1 MKQISVKF
9 IDTIK
14 ANNQEINSIISQKPD
29 WNIAKEKFN
38 NLFSCIANPN
48 DVIWS
53 DETFNILKEIYFQ
66 QRNDDKS
73 SSNITIRTLNGIS
86 GNLKNDIKIIFL
98 QIADCCTFFNA
109 SQKVNFTPE
118 ELPENYDKIVMIPLK
133 KKGNF
138 TYMDKTPS
146 LYQKISLT
154 FDYWVPKIIEWTD
167 EIRKNGLKDWQGKE
181 ILVHESCTDFMRL
194 SLMFLSDFDNNIP
207 IAKADDRQ
215 KLLNLLGEEF
225 VWIKKSTK
233 REDIIENNKKLL
245 AGLKELNTQTGV
257 EIPIESWNRML
268 YSPFLK
274 PMIK

>member
-1 MKQISVKF
+1 MSISDKL
-9 IDTIK
+9 ISTIK
-14 ANNQEINSIISQKPD
+14 SNQSEINSLISQKPD
-29 WNIAKEKFN
+29 WNIAKEKMN
-38 NLFSCIANPN
+38 KLFFCLANPN
-48 DVIWS
+48 DNIWS
-53 DETFNILKEIYFQ
+53 DDTFQTLKKVYFQ
-66 QRNDDKS
+66 QRGSDNC

-86 GNLKNDIKIIFL
+86 ENLKNDVKIIFL

-118 ELPENYDKIVMIPLK
+118 EIPANYDKIEMILSK

-138 TYMDKTPS
+138 TYKDKAPS

-167 EIRKNGLKDWQGKE
+167 EIRKNGLKDWHGKE
-181 ILVHESCTDFMRL
+181 ILGHESCTDFMRL
-194 SLMFLSDFDNNIP
+194 SLMFLSDFDNNLP

-225 VWIKKSTK
+225 VWIKKSAK
-233 REDIIENNKKLL
+233 REGIIENNKKLL

-257 EIPIESWNRML
+257 EIPIESWNRLL